1 MKRTSVILSG
11 VVTLGLTL
19 VLGTGVWAQATPRT
33 PAPTAPAAR
42 PVTLPIRLVNLAYV
56 VKNYKRTESLRK
68 GLTDYAKK
76 WEDEIKKLN
85 EELEQRKAQYQDP
98 KNAEYKEG
106 LEKAIKKLQR
116 ETIPEKTDEARQ
128 AIGKREGEMITLIY
142 NELEDA
148 VTRYA
153 QSQGFELVLH
163 FNEVPPTEPS
173 RTNPQ
178 YIVQRMGAMALVP
191 MYRVQGL
198 DISAEIVQI
207 LNDKY
212 LSTAAAPP
220 TAGQAPG
227 DRR

>member
-1 MKRTSVILSG
+1 MKRTSVILTG

>member
-1 MKRTSVILSG
+1 M
-11 VVTLGLTL
+11 
-19 VLGTGVWAQATPRT
+19 
-33 PAPTAPAAR
+33 
-42 PVTLPIRLVNLAYV
+42 
-56 VKNYKRTESLRK
+56 
-68 GLTDYAKK
+68 
-76 WEDEIKKLN
+76 
-85 EELEQRKAQYQDP
+85 QYQDP